1 MYEKIVLAK
10 YASLEFQLIIETN
23 NIGDIDQCPGSA
35 NCALPSAHMTHAA
48 FSWSESLAHQDFV
61 FCRKYPKQAF
71 CSIFTLPQ
79 CYLARYWFH

>member
-1 MYEKIVLAK
+1 MKISAITAEGIITMYEKIVLAK

-48 FSWSESLAHQDFV
+48 FS
-61 FCRKYPKQAF
+61 
-71 CSIFTLPQ
+71 
-79 CYLARYWFH
+79 